1 MGGEAKLTEGI
12 EKCTGGGRETH
23 NKEPDKPIKGRK
35 MSQKD
40 GRDKPKERYVNL
52 FLVFEKI
59 P

>member
-1 MGGEAKLTEGI
+1 MYR
-12 EKCTGGGRETH
+12 GGRETH

-52 FLVFEKI
+52 FLVFEKNTMI
-59 P
+59 MMTSGGVDEI